1 MKILGDLRTDTNVYE
16 LMDGGEGGI
25 RTPETFK
32 GFTRFPGV
40 RLKPLGHL
48 SKRDSSQIA
57 QRPDCNRKD
66 FENYL
71 SFNFFPL
78 WEKCKIK
85 GYPEKYNPK

>member
-1 MKILGDLRTDTNVYE
+1 MSSRLNVKILN
-16 LMDGGEGGI
+16 I
-25 RTPETFK
+25 
-32 GFTRFPGV
+32 
-40 RLKPLGHL
+40 
-48 SKRDSSQIA
+48 SSQIA

>member
-1 MKILGDLRTDTNVYE
+1 MKE
-16 LMDGGEGGI
+16 KMMK
-25 RTPETFK
+25 F
-32 GFTRFPGV
+32 
-40 RLKPLGHL
+40 
-48 SKRDSSQIA
+48 SSVIV
-57 QRPDCNRKD
+57 QRSDCNRKD